1 VIRALSAAAIMTLL
15 LAAAPAGAHVA
26 RPSDGRGEYG
36 YSRAEAPPLRR
47 GSVVVHYVRTGRD
60 APPSLDRDGDG
71 VPDYVSCI
79 STAANHALAYFR
91 TAGFRPPRPDAGG
104 GDPRPDIYVLDLDS
118 PYAGLVLPP
127 SIAHGGAF
135 AMITSRPGRSS
146 DRATCPRR
154 TVAHESFHL
163 VEAAYGFGLRT
174 SATVVEG
181 TAVAMGAA
189 VYPHARDPT
198 QQQPIAEYLSAPW
211 RPPSQSP
218 YGCIGCYRT
227 APWWQFLAR
236 DPALLP
242 RYFNALAARPW
253 SRRHPLP
260 LLARALRPESLETA
274 YRDFIV
280 QLYRRQRLRHEHL
293 RLRTNAWRT
302 VAVRPLSAE
311 TAAYSQSG
319 SARITVEVR
328 PPRPRAALV
337 VLDRRRR
344 VRTVVDVTAMRTE
357 LRLDRGDRLVVVVA
371 GAATTA
377 RTRIRVGDAP

>member
-1 VIRALSAAAIMTLL
+1 VIRTPSAAAIMTLL

-36 YSRAEAPPLRR
+36 YSRAEAPPLRH

-71 VPDYVSCI
+71 VPDYVTCI

-91 TAGFRPPRPDAGG
+91 TAGFRRPRADAGG
-104 GDPRPDIYVLDLDS
+104 GDRRPDIYVLDLDS
-118 PYAGLVLPP
+118 PYAGLVLPT
-127 SIAHGGAF
+127 SIARGGAF

-174 SATVVEG
+174 SAAVVEG

-189 VYPHARDPT
+189 VFPDARDPT

-227 APWWQFLAR
+227 APWWQFLAH

-242 RYFNALAARPW
+242 RYFGALAASPW

-260 LLARALRPESLETA
+260 LLGRMLLPDSLEA
-274 YRDFIV
+274 VYRDFVV

-293 RLRTNAWRT
+293 RLRANAWRT
-302 VAVRPLSAE
+302 VAVQPLSAE
-311 TAAYSQSG
+311 TAAYSQSRT
-319 SARITVEVR
+319 ARVGVDVR
-328 PPRPRAALV
+328 PPRPGVALV

-344 VRTVVDVTAMRTE
+344 VRKVVDIVATRTAVT
-357 LRLDRGDRLVVVVA
+357 LDPGDRLVVVVA
-371 GAATTA
+371 GAVTTA